1 MPSYGP
7 MCPVWRCML
16 AAICDVIK
24 MAGGHTRGR
33 KEQEKW
39 YFTHSSHVVCD
50 WNLQQATQ
58 CRGINSASVSYLSAL
73 LLTVTYE
80 IRSEKSWITLD
91 LLQRVVSSC
100 CQQPSYT
107 IFPRSVGIVNT
118 TYHTSGPGKASSR
131 LTTSIVCWTASHWHL
146 SIGWIS
152 VLPYP

>member
-1 MPSYGP
+1 
-7 MCPVWRCML
+7 MCPLWRCML

-24 MAGGHTRGR
+24 MAGGHSRGR

-50 WNLQQATQ
+50 WNVQQATQ

-80 IRSEKSWITLD
+80 IRSGKSWITLD

-107 IFPRSVGIVNT
+107 IFP
-118 TYHTSGPGKASSR
+118 
-131 LTTSIVCWTASHWHL
+131 
-146 SIGWIS
+146 
-152 VLPYP
+152 VLPYNCEGQLKSNTTANLTACIIRIQRTRDTGH